1 MFLTHCE
8 TPIWFWEILLFN
20 FLLFC
25 SVSPPQPP
33 PNNSDYLLIVSLCKD
48 YNDFISDF
56 DCVLKSL
63 CFRERETGRERGLGY
78 QCSTRALE
86 ILPVAQVT
94 ARIHSGEYI
103 KKEKAHANCACVCLL
118 CFSSST
124 VSFAL
129 TAGQNRSQ
137 SSALSVKS
145 PRCSLTFVSA
155 HHSAAPF
162 TTWVGSLLSLI

>member
-86 ILPVAQVT
+86 ILPVARVT
-94 ARIHSGEYI
+94 ARIHSGEY
-103 KKEKAHANCACVCLL
+103 KKKRKKHTQTVHAFVFCV
-118 CFSSST
+118 
-124 VSFAL
+124 
-129 TAGQNRSQ
+129 
-137 SSALSVKS
+137 
-145 PRCSLTFVSA
+145 SLRA
-155 HHSAAPF
+155 Q
-162 TTWVGSLLSLI
+162 

>member
-63 CFRERETGRERGLGY
+63 CFRERERRGERVVWATSAVQEPL
-78 QCSTRALE
+78 
-86 ILPVAQVT
+86 
-94 ARIHSGEYI
+94 
-103 KKEKAHANCACVCLL
+103 KFCLL
-118 CFSSST
+118 
-124 VSFAL
+124 L
-129 TAGQNRSQ
+129 G
-137 SSALSVKS
+137 
-145 PRCSLTFVSA
+145 
-155 HHSAAPF
+155 
-162 TTWVGSLLSLI
+162 